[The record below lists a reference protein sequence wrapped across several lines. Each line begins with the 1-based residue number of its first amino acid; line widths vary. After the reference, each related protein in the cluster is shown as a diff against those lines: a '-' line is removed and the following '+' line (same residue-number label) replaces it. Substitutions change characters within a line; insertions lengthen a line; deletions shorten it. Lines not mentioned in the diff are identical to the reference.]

1 MACSV
6 QPITHDE
13 LNELICADA
22 VAKRKAGILTALYD
36 IQRKNRPFA
45 LIKSHSETGKMP
57 MSNEE
62 VNEFRRWLYVPRKI
76 NGKFNNWNNGGFGSI
91 WCDTEFMG
99 KKVRVAMYLPE
110 TDDPVKVACKFL
122 IMWDYFG

>member
-6 QPITHDE
+6 RSITPDE
-13 LNELICADA
+13 LNKMMSDDA

-45 LIKSHSETGKMP
+45 VIKSHSERGKMP

-62 VNEFRRWLYVPRKI
+62 VNEFRRWLIVPRKI
-76 NGKFNNWNNGGFGSI
+76 NGKFNNWNNGFLGSI
-91 WCDTEFMG
+91 WSDTEFMG
-99 KKVRVAMYLPE
+99 KKVRIAMYLKEPDE
-110 TDDPVKVACKFL
+110 EVACKFL
-122 IMWDYFG
+122 IMWDYFD